1 MRRKGNIY
9 FVNTVNIENNVNTG
23 NNKNNVLIYLTIPMD
38 CSLSVES
45 TPLINF
51 ENTRDQAVDDSS
63 RKGYV

>member
-23 NNKNNVLIYLTIPMD
+23 NSKNNVLIYLTIPMD
-38 CSLSVES
+38 CSLSIES
-45 TPLINF
+45 TSQINF
-51 ENTRDQAVDDSS
+51 ENTRDQDVVESS

>member
-23 NNKNNVLIYLTIPMD
+23 NSKNNVPMDLTIPMD
-38 CSLSVES
+38 CSLSIES
-45 TPLINF
+45 TSQINF
-51 ENTRDQAVDDSS
+51 ENTRDQDVDESS

>member
-38 CSLSVES
+38 CSLPVES

-51 ENTRDQAVDDSS
+51 ENTRDQDVDDSS